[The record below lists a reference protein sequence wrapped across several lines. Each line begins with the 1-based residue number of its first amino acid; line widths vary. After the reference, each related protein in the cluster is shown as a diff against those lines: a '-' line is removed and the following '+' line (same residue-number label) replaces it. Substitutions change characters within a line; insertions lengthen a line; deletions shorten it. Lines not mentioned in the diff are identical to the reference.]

1 MTTVPKDAGLVSWL
15 DRNLYRPVPIVA
27 LAVLTGWSGV
37 ILLVMGRQAGWPL
50 VVLANGLGVLA
61 TLRGRELGRYRSA
74 TLQAALVTADQRN
87 RELETLRELAGSLLS
102 GREFAQLCS
111 EVAEAAMDLLRAET
125 GVVTMV
131 VEEGRFIKVV
141 AASGPLEQVIGAL
154 VPMDH
159 SLVGW
164 AVTNDEP
171 VLSADMES
179 DLRDYQL
186 AHAPI
191 RLVSCAIV
199 PLRSG
204 GIILGTV
211 SAYNRLDGRPFSQSD
226 VNLLDTLGELVAL
239 GLDRASVLQDLQQS
253 TASLRTKNLELQ
265 RATKL
270 KSAFLANM
278 SHELRTPLNAII
290 GFSDLLLTEETGPL
304 NVQQQDFLGSV
315 LRNGRHLLELINSV
329 LDLSKIEAGHA
340 KLDLAPTDLR
350 EAVTGAVADTASLRS
365 AKSQKC
371 QIQMND
377 EPFVAIVDG
386 HRVRQVLFNFLSNA
400 SKFTHEGGH
409 ITLSVVRTT
418 VPLPVLSTS
427 DDTSSQRRL
436 VTREAIWIS
445 VADDGTG
452 IKESD
457 MSRLFTEFSQVDSS
471 ASRRQ
476 RGTGLGLVLSKRFV
490 ELHGGTIGAE
500 SIYGSGSSFWFLL
513 PVDGPG
519 TRPGFTVSKAKVP
532 SRLLSTRPNPLN
544 DELVRRGS
552 RGCW

>member
-1 MTTVPKDAGLVSWL
+1 VTTVPKDTSLVSWL

-50 VVLANGLGVLA
+50 VVLATGLGILA
-61 TLRGRELGRYRSA
+61 TLRGREVGRYRSA
-74 TLQAALVTADQRN
+74 TLQAALGTADQRN

-141 AASGPLEQVIGAL
+141 AASGPMEQVIGAL

-164 AVTNDEP
+164 SVTNDEP

-191 RLVSCAIV
+191 RLKSCAIV

-211 SAYNRLDGRPFSQSD
+211 SAYNRLDGRPFSQGD
-226 VNLLDTLGELVAL
+226 VNLLETLGDLVAL

-253 TASLRTKNLELQ
+253 EATLRTKNLELQ

-270 KSAFLANM
+270 KSEFLANM

-304 NVQQQDFLGSV
+304 NTKQQDFLGSV
-315 LRNGRHLLELINSV
+315 LRNGRHLLALINNV
-329 LDLSKIEAGHA
+329 LDLAKIEAGHVQ
-340 KLDLAPTDLR
+340 LELAPTDLR
-350 EAVTGAVADTASLRS
+350 EAVTGAVADTASLLA
-365 AKSQKC
+365 AKSQEC
-371 QIQMND
+371 RIQMND
-377 EPFVAIVDG
+377 EPFVAMADG

-400 SKFTHEGGH
+400 SKFTQDGGH

-418 VPLPVLSTS
+418 VPLPVMSTIDGPS
-427 DDTSSQRRL
+427 PERRL

-445 VADDGTG
+445 VADDGIG
-452 IKESD
+452 IKEHD
-457 MSRLFTEFSQVDSS
+457 MSRLFTEFTQVDSS
-471 ASRRQ
+471 ASRRH
-476 RGTGLGLVLSKRFV
+476 RGTGLGLALSKQFV

-519 TRPGFTVSKAKVP
+519 TRPG
-532 SRLLSTRPNPLN
+532 
-544 DELVRRGS
+544 DYD
-552 RGCW
+552 

>member
-1 MTTVPKDAGLVSWL
+1 VTTPSKDTGILHWF
-15 DRNLYRPVPIVA
+15 DRNVYRPIPILV
-27 LAVLTGWSGV
+27 LAVLTGWGAV
-37 ILLVMGRQAGWPL
+37 ILLAMGRQAGWGLAIVTTSL
-50 VVLANGLGVLA
+50 VGMA
-61 TLRGRELGRYRSA
+61 TLRGRQLGRYRSTA
-74 TLQAALVTADQRN
+74 LQAQLVTADQRN
-87 RELETLRELAGSLLS
+87 QELDTLRELAGSLLS
-102 GREFAQLCS
+102 GREFAQLCR
-111 EVAEAAMDLLRAET
+111 EVAQASMYLLRAET

-164 AVTNDEP
+164 AVANDEP

-191 RLVSCAIV
+191 RLKSCAIV

-211 SAYNRLDGRPFSQSD
+211 SAYNRLDGSPFSQSD
-226 VNLLDTLGELVAL
+226 VNLLEALGDLVAL

-253 TASLRTKNLELQ
+253 ETTLRVKNLELQ

-270 KSAFLANM
+270 KSEFLANM

-304 NVQQQDFLGSV
+304 NAQQQDFLGSV
-315 LRNGRHLLELINSV
+315 LRNGRHLLSLINSV
-329 LDLSKIEAGHA
+329 LDLSKIEAGHEQLELVA
-340 KLDLAPTDLR
+340 TDLR
-350 EAVTGAVADTASLRS
+350 EAVTGAVADTASLRA
-365 AKSQKC
+365 AKSQEC
-371 QIQMND
+371 RVQMND
-377 EPFVAIVDG
+377 EPFVAVADG

-400 SKFTHEGGH
+400 SKFTHESGH

-418 VPLPVLSTS
+418 VPLPIAGTAEGSA
-427 DDTSSQRRL
+427 DQRRL
-436 VTREAIWIS
+436 VNREAIWIS
-445 VADDGTG
+445 VADDGIG
-452 IKESD
+452 IKAQD
-457 MSRLFTEFSQVDSS
+457 ITRLFTEFTQVDSS

-476 RGTGLGLVLSKRFV
+476 RGTGLGLALSKRFV

-500 SIYGSGSSFWFLL
+500 SIHGSGSSFWFLL

-519 TRPGFTVSKAKVP
+519 ARPGDYDSSVP
-532 SRLLSTRPNPLN
+532 TSAA
-544 DELVRRGS
+544 
-552 RGCW
+552 

>member
-1 MTTVPKDAGLVSWL
+1 MTTVPKDTGLVSWL

-50 VVLANGLGVLA
+50 VVLATGLGILA

-74 TLQAALVTADQRN
+74 TLQAALGTADQRN

-125 GVVTMV
+125 GVVTLV

-253 TASLRTKNLELQ
+253 AATLRTKNLELQ

-304 NVQQQDFLGSV
+304 NAQQQDFLGSV

-340 KLDLAPTDLR
+340 QLDLAPTDLR

-365 AKSQKC
+365 AKSQEC
-371 QIQMND
+371 RIQMSD
-377 EPFVAIVDG
+377 EPFVAVADG
-386 HRVRQVLFNFLSNA
+386 HGVRQVLFNFLSNA

-427 DDTSSQRRL
+427 DDTSSERRL

-519 TRPGFTVSKAKVP
+519 SRPG
-532 SRLLSTRPNPLN
+532 
-544 DELVRRGS
+544 DHD
-552 RGCW
+552 